1 MAYLQ
6 AKQKIAQPALIVQ
19 AETMALDGDEVGIA
33 LFAKPRV
40 GRLVEGHQ
48 IPALR
53 ELIGEVVAPAD
64 RLPVGQAPGKAHR
77 HPRPPVALPLTGSID
92 REALQ
97 PHRAHVVELPPA
109 VRVGGVGVVAPK
121 PHGGK

>member
-6 AKQKIAQPALIVQ
+6 AKLKIAQPALIVQ

-48 IPALR
+48 IPALQ

-64 RLPVGQAPGKAHR
+64 RLPVGQPPGKAHGY
-77 HPRPPVALPLTGSID
+77 PWAPVVMPPARGID

-121 PHGGK
+121 PHAGK